1 MKSSHTSQR
10 GFTLIEM
17 IVSIGIF
24 TIVLFI
30 ATSAFLSVVNADRR
44 SYATRVA
51 VDNLTVALEDMSR
64 RIKTGTTYEY
74 GSVENKFSF
83 KDQDNTTSMYRL
95 DSTTKKIMRTVGA
108 GAELP
113 ATPDDIEITNL
124 SFEVGGVTGGD
135 NEQPYVRIRITG
147 KPTQGMVDLPFTIQ
161 TMITQRAY
169 DF

>member
-1 MKSSHTSQR
+1 MV
-10 GFTLIEM
+10 
-17 IVSIGIF
+17 VSIGIF

-44 SYATRVA
+44 SYATRIA

-64 RIKTGTTYEY
+64 RIKTGSWYDS
-74 GSVENKFSF
+74 SVPTNFSF
-83 KDQDNTTSMYRL
+83 KDQDGNTISYNL
-95 DSTTKKIMRTVGA
+95 PVGSKKIQRTTTDA
-108 GAELP
+108 ILD

-124 SFEVGGVTGGD
+124 VFEVGGNVPKD
-135 NEQPYVRIRITG
+135 KKQPYVRIRITG
-147 KPTQGMVDLPFTIQ
+147 KPAEGMVDAPFTIQ